1 MAERIDSLHLPDY
14 RIIQDD
20 KTFCYGID
28 AVLLSNFVLKNA
40 SFNLSSP
47 NENLQRTAEGE
58 SNFSTTK
65 IFDLGTGNAII
76 PILLA
81 AQSFAPLKITGL
93 EYQEK
98 IWDMANRSVQLNN
111 FSPETCI
118 QIVHGDIKNIPNL
131 FKKSLADIVVSNPPY
146 VKLSCARQSSNTEK
160 MIARQEIFCTLDDV
174 ILGAAHLLKENGKFF
189 MIHRPQRLQEIF
201 DSLKKNGF
209 DDVQYQFVCP
219 FKEHKPTMVL
229 VCATFIDKKIYKI
242 TKTQLPSLV
251 VYKEKNS
258 KAEYTEEIQKI
269 YSPRIKA

>member
-28 AVLLSNFVLKNA
+28 AVLLSNFVLKNT

-47 NENLQRTAEGE
+47 NENLQRTDEGE

-81 AQSFAPLKITGL
+81 AQSIAPLKITGL
-93 EYQEK
+93 EYQKK
-98 IWDMANRSVQLNN
+98 IADMANRSVQLNN
-111 FSPETCI
+111 FSSKTSI

-131 FKKSLADIVVSNPPY
+131 FKENLADIVVSNPPY
-146 VKLSCARQSSNTEK
+146 VKPSCARQSSNTEK

-189 MIHRPQRLQEIF
+189 MIHRPLRLQEIF

-229 VCATFIDKKIYKI
+229 VRATFIDKKIYKI
-242 TKTQLPSLV
+242 TKTQLPPLV
-251 VYKEKNS
+251 VYEKKNS
-258 KAEYTEEIQKI
+258 RVEYTDEVRKI
-269 YSPRIKA
+269 YFP